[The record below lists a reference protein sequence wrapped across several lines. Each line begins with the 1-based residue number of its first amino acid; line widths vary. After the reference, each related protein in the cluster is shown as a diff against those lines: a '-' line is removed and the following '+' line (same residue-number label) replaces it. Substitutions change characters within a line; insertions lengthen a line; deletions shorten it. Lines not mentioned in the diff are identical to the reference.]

1 MRRVRGRLFSGVFL
15 SLLRRRRRRL
25 GDCAKLRRFATLR
38 GVLLGTFRFRLAR
51 LFERLEFLPEAR
63 DARLGLGQ
71 AGAKRGG
78 FSLRRFASRAGFL
91 RRFLRLG
98 AAFLTVAFAT
108 LEILALAS
116 ERLLGERAR
125 GLRGLERPRRLLSLE
140 TNVGQGRRAR
150 VRGGLLRRRERLGVR
165 LLRRRERVRGGLLRR
180 RERLGVR
187 LLRHGVRFVRLGVRG
202 ANGSELGANGLEL
215 GAGGVQLRDELDGG
229 FFREDSILRGRRS
242 VAGRRRL
249 ELRGQSGDARHRR
262 LARRF
267 RVLRRRFRLGDA
279 TTERRDFVRGG
290 VARAVVATS
299 RRVGGSE
306 SLGEPRAEVFHLAAR
321 LFRGEFILGDVGG
334 ESTDDAVL
342 RGERAARV
350 GGGGVHGLCAR
361 GERQLF
367 RLAPGAEEDVADGA
381 GDGGGE
387 IHAAPPVLIA
397 VFHRGDD
404 AGGGEILLLGLER
417 AHVAKGEEHL
427 DGLARDQAHEGGHG
441 GVVVG
446 EVLVEDVQ
454 RACADE
460 RGGTQVAHDHLVL
473 RGERGGEARVRVI
486 VSVRS
491 GSWTR
496 RRVRRTEGTRRAGGE
511 TRRAPAS
518 RTWAG

>member
-25 GDCAKLRRFATLR
+25 GDGAKLRRFATLR

-140 TNVGQGRRAR
+140 TRVGQGRRVR

-165 LLRRRERVRGGLLRR
+165 LLRR

-249 ELRGQSGDARHRR
+249 ELRGKSGDARHRR

-279 TTERRDFVRGG
+279 TTERRDFVRGGVARAG

-350 GGGGVHGLCAR
+350 GGGGVDGLRAR

-473 RGERGGEARVRVI
+473 RGERGGEACVRVI